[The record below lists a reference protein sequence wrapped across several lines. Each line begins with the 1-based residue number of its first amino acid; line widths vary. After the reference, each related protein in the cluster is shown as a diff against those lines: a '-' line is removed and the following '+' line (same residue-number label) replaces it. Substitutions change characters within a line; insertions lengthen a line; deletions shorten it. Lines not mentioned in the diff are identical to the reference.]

1 MINIKNDMINI
12 KNLDRIKIQIKKIA
26 QKYSYLLNWIFD
38 GQKP

>member
-26 QKYSYLLNWIFD
+26 QTYSYLLNWIYD
-38 GQKP
+38 G